1 LPDRSTRFLIDT
13 NLFVAAIKRGRM
25 RSTEEIRK
33 RGIEALAE
41 ALGPVDAVRFLQ
53 SFDLGRGVYT
63 KERDQ
68 VLGLELDEIVL
79 GIEKRRKL
87 DAPKEA

>member
-1 LPDRSTRFLIDT
+1 MHRKVDFKS
-13 NLFVAAIKRGRM
+13 N
-25 RSTEEIRK
+25 EEIRR

-53 SFDLGRGVYT
+53 SFDLGKGDYT
-63 KERDQ
+63 KERSQ
-68 VLGLELDEIVL
+68 VLDLELDERVK

-87 DAPKEA
+87 EHTQDLRDDR

>member
-1 LPDRSTRFLIDT
+1 MFSKID
-13 NLFVAAIKRGRM
+13 V

-53 SFDLGRGVYT
+53 SFDLVRGDYT

-68 VLGLELDEIVL
+68 VLGLELNEIVL

>member
-1 LPDRSTRFLIDT
+1 MSSKID
-13 NLFVAAIKRGRM
+13 V

-53 SFDLGRGVYT
+53 SFDLGRGDYT
-63 KERDQ
+63 KERTP
-68 VLGLELDEIVL
+68 VLDLELDEI
-79 GIEKRRKL
+79 IAEIKKRRKPEQ
-87 DAPKEA
+87 AEEG

>member
-1 LPDRSTRFLIDT
+1 MSSKTDIRS
-13 NLFVAAIKRGRM
+13 A
-25 RSTEEIRK
+25 EEIRR

-53 SFDLGRGVYT
+53 SFDLGRGDYT
-63 KERDQ
+63 KERAQ
-68 VLGLELDEIVL
+68 VLGLELEEIVK

-87 DAPKEA
+87 EQAEDA

>member
-1 LPDRSTRFLIDT
+1 MSSKSD
-13 NLFVAAIKRGRM
+13 M

-53 SFDLGRGVYT
+53 SFDLGKGDYT
-63 KERDQ
+63 KERSQ
-68 VLGLELDEIVL
+68 VLDLELDEIVK

-87 DAPKEA
+87 EHAKDPRDDR